1 MRLIK
6 PSSAVIYLTRV
17 AVFSRENVLL
27 QSVFKLYWW
36 GDYTYTATIA
46 LSLPFRLVES
56 KL

>member
-6 PSSAVIYLTRV
+6 PSSTVIYLTRV

-36 GDYTYTATIA
+36 GLYVYRHDSIELA
-46 LSLPFRLVES
+46 LSAC
-56 KL
+56 

>member
-27 QSVFKLYWW
+27 QSVFSCI
-36 GDYTYTATIA
+36 GGGYTYTATIA